1 MAKKSIV
8 YTRTGDKGMTSLIG
22 GIRVPKNHAR
32 LEAYGTVDE
41 LNSQIGVLMS
51 YMNDEHDY
59 NFLLGIQNMLF
70 VVGSNLATDT
80 SVRQLSEG
88 SVVSHE
94 KVEEIEKEIDEV
106 DAALPPLK
114 AFVLPSGCRAAAVA
128 HVCRTVCRR
137 AERRILSLRD
147 NCEVDEQVMLYIN
160 RLSDYLFVL
169 ARKLNVQAENSEIF
183 WKRT

>member
-1 MAKKSIV
+1 MAKKSNV

-51 YMNDEHDY
+51 YVDDEHDRD
-59 NFLLGIQNMLF
+59 FLLGVQNMLF
-70 VVGSNLATDT
+70 VIGSNLATDT
-80 SVRQLSEG
+80 SVRQLSAG
-88 SVVSHE
+88 SVVAPG
-94 KVEEIEKEIDEV
+94 KVEELEKEIDEV
-106 DAALPPLK
+106 DAFSPPLK

-147 NCEVDEQVMLYIN
+147 VAEVDEQVMLYVN

-169 ARKLNVQAENSEIF
+169 ARKLNIQAGNSEIF

>member
-1 MAKKSIV
+1 MTKKSNV

-22 GIRVPKNHAR
+22 GIRVPKTHAR

-51 YMNDEHDY
+51 YVNDEHDY

-80 SVRQLSEG
+80 SMRQLSQG
-88 SVVSHE
+88 SVVAPE
-94 KVEEIEKEIDEV
+94 KVMEMEKEIDEL
-106 DAALPPLK
+106 DASLPPLR

-137 AERRILSLRD
+137 AERRILALRD
-147 NCEVDEQVMLYIN
+147 TCEVDEQVMLYVN
-160 RLSDYLFVL
+160 RLSDYLFVF
-169 ARKLNVQAENSEIF
+169 ARKLNVLAGNSEIF

>member
-1 MAKKSIV
+1 MAKKSVV

-51 YMNDEHDY
+51 YVDDEHDY

-94 KVEEIEKEIDEV
+94 NVEQMEKEIDEV
-106 DAALPPLK
+106 DASLPPLR
-114 AFVLPSGCRAAAVA
+114 AFALPSGCRAAAVA

-147 NCEVDEQVMLYIN
+147 TCEVDEQVMLYVN

-169 ARKLNVQAENSEIF
+169 ARKLNVQAGNNEIF

>member
-137 AERRILSLRD
+137 AERLILSLRD
-147 NCEVDEQVMLYIN
+147 TCEVDEQVMLYIN

-169 ARKLNVQAENSEIF
+169 ARKLNVQAGNSEIF

>member
-147 NCEVDEQVMLYIN
+147 TREVDEQVMLYIN

-169 ARKLNVQAENSEIF
+169 ARKLNVQAGNSEIF